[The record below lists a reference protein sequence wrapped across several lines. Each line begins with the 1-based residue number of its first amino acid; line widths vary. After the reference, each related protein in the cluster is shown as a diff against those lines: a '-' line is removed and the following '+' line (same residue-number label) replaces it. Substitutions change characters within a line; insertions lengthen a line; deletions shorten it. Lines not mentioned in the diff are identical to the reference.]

1 MRHCKAVG
9 RWARIKFNL
18 NPKSRKGNKIMMF
31 KQIREIKAK
40 FDGLT
45 LDTQLT
51 GMFNNAHWAS
61 LWKINFMQDQDIK
74 DLLKYLDDNRLVYF
88 IGRSGLHIQ

>member
-1 MRHCKAVG
+1 
-9 RWARIKFNL
+9 
-18 NPKSRKGNKIMMF
+18 MMF

-45 LDTQLT
+45 LDTHQT
-51 GMFNNAHWAS
+51 WMFNNAHWAS
-61 LWKINFMQDQDIK
+61 LWKIEFMQEQEIK
-74 DLLKYLDDNRLVYF
+74 DLLKYLDDNRLIYF

>member
-1 MRHCKAVG
+1 
-9 RWARIKFNL
+9 
-18 NPKSRKGNKIMMF
+18 MF

-51 GMFNNAHWAS
+51 GMFNNADWAS
-61 LWKINFMQDQDIK
+61 VWKIEFMHERDIK
-74 DLLKYLDDNRLVYF
+74 DLLKYLDDNRLSYF
-88 IGRSGLHIQ
+88 ICGYGLDIQ

>member
-1 MRHCKAVG
+1 
-9 RWARIKFNL
+9 
-18 NPKSRKGNKIMMF
+18 MMF

-40 FDGLT
+40 FNGLT

-61 LWKINFMQDQDIK
+61 LWKINFMHDQDIK

-88 IGRSGLHIQ
+88 IGRAGLHIQ